1 MSIPFIRLM
10 PGVLL
15 LGAVSPCAASQVAA
29 AAPAAPAAPAVAAA
43 RPRSIAM
50 ASVSREGPGSLPRL
64 TLQGD
69 PADSVYR
76 AAREAM
82 TRGRFREAADLMRDL
97 RRRFPK
103 SGYVPDS
110 YYWEAYAVS
119 RGGSTADLRRAV
131 AALDEQASRH
141 PSAASNGDARAL
153 RASLTAS
160 LARQGD
166 AAAAEDVARTAAA
179 AAAPAAPVAPTAPRN
194 PARAPR
200 APTVPRGPG
209 AGGSGDACA
218 EEDDVQTAALTG
230 LMQMDP
236 ARALPVL
243 EKVLARRDPGSECLR
258 RRAVFIVAQ
267 QATNAAPVLLRTART
282 DPDAEVRGQAVF
294 WLSQVNSPE
303 AVAALDSILRQSTDR
318 DLQDRAIFAMSQQ
331 DSPRA
336 LQSLKD
342 LAANEGASPELR
354 DRAVFWLGQKD
365 DAATRTFLRD
375 LYGRTKDG
383 DLKRKIVFG
392 VAQSGDP
399 AAHTWLQGIA
409 RDPKEPIDT
418 RKQVL
423 FWLGQQDG
431 SAASLA
437 ELYGS
442 LQEPEM
448 REQVVFALS
457 QSGEKAATD
466 KLIEIARSDRDPE
479 IRKKAIFWLG
489 QSDDPRVAQV
499 LEQILTGAR

>member
-1 MSIPFIRLM
+1 MHTPLIRLV
-10 PGVLL
+10 PGLLL
-15 LGAVSPCAASQVAA
+15 LGAVAPGARSQVAA
-29 AAPAAPAAPAVAAA
+29 PAPAAPTVAARATVLA
-43 RPRSIAM
+43 RAPGQ
-50 ASVSREGPGSLPRL
+50 VQGSLPRL
-64 TLQGD
+64 NLQGD

-97 RRRFPK
+97 RRRFPR

-119 RGGSTADLRRAV
+119 RGGSTADLRRAI
-131 AALDEQASRH
+131 AALDEQASKH

-179 AAAPAAPVAPTAPRN
+179 ATMPARPASPVAPTAPRN
-194 PARAPR
+194 TARAPR
-200 APTVPRGPG
+200 APTAPRGPG
-209 AGGSGDACA
+209 AGTSGDACE

-236 ARALPVL
+236 SRALPVL
-243 EKVLARRDPGSECLR
+243 EKVLARRDAGSACLR

-267 QATNAAPVLLRTART
+267 QAPNAAPILLRTART

-318 DLQDRAIFAMSQQ
+318 ELQERAVFAMSQQ
-331 DSPRA
+331 DAPRA

-354 DRAVFWLGQKD
+354 ERAVFWLGQKD
-365 DAATRTFLRD
+365 DAATRAFLRD
-375 LYGRTKDG
+375 LYGRTRDE
-383 DLKRKIVFG
+383 DLKAKIIFG
-392 VAQSGDP
+392 VAQSDDP
-399 AAHTWLQGIA
+399 AGRTWLQGIA
-409 RDPKEPIDT
+409 RDPKEPVEA
-418 RKQVL
+418 RKKVL

-431 SAASLA
+431 SAATLA
-437 ELYGS
+437 ALYGS
-442 LQEPEM
+442 LQDPEM

-457 QSGEKAATD
+457 QSNEPAATD
-466 KLIEIARSDRDPE
+466 KLIEIARSDKDQE
-479 IRKKAIFWLG
+479 LRKKAIFWLG
-489 QSDDPRVAQV
+489 QSDDPRVTQV
-499 LEQILTGAR
+499 LEQILTGAK